1 MTIQFQCFPKSH
13 PVSEGA
19 LLVVDAFN
27 SVSHEVDSSRHKMAS
42 DQVLGLVRPE
52 LESRFFE
59 VESGKTADAKIRR
72 PVLFGEGGKPE
83 KTFEADAFHAA
94 TGTVLEVEAGRGVT
108 NYQFL
113 KDLFQACVMQDAQ
126 HLVIAV
132 RLIYRSSKD
141 YEKVVS
147 FFSTLYASG
156 RLNLPLRSV
165 TALGY

>member
-1 MTIQFQCFPKSH
+1 MTIHFQSFPKSL
-13 PVSEGA
+13 PVGEGA
-19 LLVVDAFN
+19 LLVVEAFQQVA
-27 SVSHEVDSSRHKMAS
+27 SQVDSSKHKMS
-42 DQVLGLVRPE
+42 SNEVLNVVRPE
-52 LESRFFE
+52 LEARFFE
-59 VESGKTADAKIRR
+59 VESGKTASAKIQR

-83 KTFEADAFHAA
+83 KTFEADAFHASS
-94 TGTVLEVEAGRGVT
+94 GTVLEVEAGRGVT

-132 RLIYRSSKD
+132 RLIYRTSKD

-156 RLNLPLRSV
+156 RLNLPLKSV